1 MRQDTRCCRIG
12 RGCCPEFLNPARR
25 AAIALDDRWVM
36 VDWTTTLRHVGV
48 AIGCA
53 AAAIGATLFG
63 GGSAGADDSPATL
76 PVFVPHPSDWTPDYV
91 TFPYNLWQTRV
102 TPEQLTAQRDSC
114 QWFNA
119 QYDPLRDQIYG
130 FQHYL
135 NDRHDNWT
143 APGVQGVANVVRA
156 NVDQSAAF
164 LDPRA
169 HTLFVI
175 NYPDQ
180 SEYSPLYN
188 GDSIYH
194 LWYQLT
200 QISDKIARQL
210 PSGQINA
217 NIATMNVYGT
227 VIRDS
232 GVCNGA

>member
-1 MRQDTRCCRIG
+1 MHIR
-12 RGCCPEFLNPARR
+12 ER
-25 AAIALDDRWVM
+25 ATAVTLDDRRVTF
-36 VDWTTTLRHVGV
+36 DWRTALRRAGV
-48 AIGCA
+48 ALGCA
-53 AAAIGATLFG
+53 AVAVGTTF
-63 GGSAGADDSPATL
+63 AGAAHADDAAPTL
-76 PVFVPHPSDWTPDYV
+76 PVFVPYPSEWTPDY
-91 TFPYNLWQTRV
+91 TTYPYNWLQTRV

-119 QYDPLRDQIYG
+119 QYGTLRDQIYG

-135 NDRHDNWT
+135 GDRHDDWT
-143 APGVQGVANVVRA
+143 ATGVQGIADVVRA

-169 HTLFVI
+169 HTLYIV

-180 SEYSPLYN
+180 SQYSPLYN

-194 LWYQLT
+194 LWYQFT

-217 NIATMNVYGT
+217 NIATMNVYGN

>member
-1 MRQDTRCCRIG
+1 MTD
-12 RGCCPEFLNPARR
+12 PWKVKLRR
-25 AAIALDDRWVM
+25 L
-36 VDWTTTLRHVGV
+36 G
-48 AIGCA
+48 A
-53 AAAIGATLFG
+53 AAVCAVAVSTAF
-63 GGSAGADDSPATL
+63 STAAHADTAATL
-76 PVFVPHPSDWTPDYV
+76 PVFIPYPSDWAPDSSLY
-91 TFPYNLWQTRV
+91 PYNLWQNRV
-102 TPEQLTAQRDSC
+102 TPEMITAQRDSC

-119 QYDPLRDQIYG
+119 QYGILRDQIYG
-130 FQHYL
+130 FQGYL
-135 NDRHDNWT
+135 GDRHDVWT
-143 APGVQGVANVVRA
+143 APGVQGLANVVRA

-169 HTLFVI
+169 HTLYIV

-200 QISDKIARQL
+200 QISDKMVKQL
-210 PSGQINA
+210 PSGLINA
-217 NIATMNVYGT
+217 NIATMNVYGS